1 MYSISICVFYL
12 NTCIYLNTY
21 ILSQY
26 VYSISICVFYLNMCI
41 LYQYIYSISIH
52 VFYLNMCI
60 LSQYVYFISI
70 HLFYLNTCIINMLDL
85 QKLLLTVMAYSS
97 CNLFVS
103 MSIRITICKVTK
115 LIQISDRHIPKV
127 LSRQYRRP
135 VWTKV

>member
-1 MYSISICVFYL
+1 MYTVHCTVTIYSISICVFYL

-26 VYSISICVFYLNMCI
+26 I
-41 LYQYIYSISIH
+41 
-52 VFYLNMCI
+52 
-60 LSQYVYFISI
+60 YFISI
-70 HLFYLNTCIINMLDL
+70 HLFYLNTCIVNMLDL

-103 MSIRITICKVTK
+103 MSIRITIYKVTK

-127 LSRQYRRP
+127 LSRQ
-135 VWTKV
+135 